1 LRRFFREQI
10 ADLQMHH
17 IQFRQIMRDAE
28 VADAILPVVRGHHLT
43 EADTE
48 KALLKL
54 HVPRA
59 ANIARISVAL
69 CP

>member
-1 LRRFFREQI
+1 
-10 ADLQMHH
+10 MHH
-17 IQFRQIMRDAE
+17 IQFREIVRDAE
-28 VADAILPVVRGHHLT
+28 IASAILSVVRKHHLT

-59 ANIARISVAL
+59 ANIARISVAVRS
-69 CP
+69 

>member
-59 ANIARISVAL
+59 ANIARISVTL
-69 CP
+69 GR